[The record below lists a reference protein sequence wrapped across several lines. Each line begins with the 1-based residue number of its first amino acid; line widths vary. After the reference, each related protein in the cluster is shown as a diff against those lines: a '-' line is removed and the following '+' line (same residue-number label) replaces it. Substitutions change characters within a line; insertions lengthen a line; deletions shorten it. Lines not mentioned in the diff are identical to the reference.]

1 MCGADGCGTGS
12 QICMDAANKEIDP
25 NEEES
30 KGGSGAV
37 GKMLM
42 SGGEEGLALLN
53 YVPPA
58 KLDTVDAEEW
68 MKATLKE
75 VGGDVHMVKTSKAT
89 CSAYI
94 KQDQAS
100 NR

>member
-1 MCGADGCGTGS
+1 MAERIILT
-12 QICMDAANKEIDP
+12 AAQLGDLREAV
-25 NEEES
+25 
-30 KGGSGAV
+30 AV
-37 GKMLM
+37 GDPHDPFWSHTFMRHM
-42 SGGEEGLALLN
+42 
-53 YVPPA
+53 
-58 KLDTVDAEEW
+58 LDTVDAEEW

-75 VGGDVHMVKTSKAT
+75 VGGDVHIVKTSKAT